1 MPSYEEAVQALY
13 RAPVEEFVAER
24 KRLALELKATDPG
37 AAKLFTKL
45 PRPSVSAW
53 ATNQLWWRERDAFHD
68 LFETSD
74 RLRAGDLEATSAQ
87 RKATHRL
94 VTLAGEI
101 LREAGHGASEATL
114 RRVSANLGALAA
126 TGSFDPDP
134 PGALK
139 SDRDPP
145 GFGAL
150 AGASFPERSAE
161 APRAEGSKAPAPP
174 SDAEER
180 ARALAEKKRRTE
192 EHARLRTE
200 RKNTE
205 GALRAASAVIETRG
219 RDRERLAKELA
230 EVETELAQAR
240 AQVERLEARL
250 RDLDSA
256 EASIRLMVTD
266 A

>member
-1 MPSYEEAVQALY
+1 MPSYDEAVQALY

-24 KRLALELKATDPG
+24 KRLAAELKASDPG
-37 AAKLFTKL
+37 AAKLFAKL

-53 ATNQLWWRERDAFHD
+53 ATNQLWWRERD
-68 LFETSD
+68 LFEELFATSD
-74 RLRAGDLEATSAQ
+74 RLRAGDLEATAPQ
-87 RKATHRL
+87 RKATNRL
-94 VTLAGEI
+94 VTLAGEM

-114 RRVSANLGALAA
+114 RRVAANLGALAA

-150 AGASFPERSAE
+150 AGASFPERPVAE
-161 APRAEGSKAPAPP
+161 AREDTSRTPAAS
-174 SDAEER
+174 SDAEAR
-180 ARALAEKKRRTE
+180 ARAVAEKKRLAE
-192 EHARLRTE
+192 EQARLRAE
-200 RKNTE
+200 RKNAE
-205 GALRAASAVIETRG
+205 GALRAANGVIERRD
-219 RDRERLAKELA
+219 RDRERLAQELA
-230 EVETELAQAR
+230 EVEMELAQAR

-256 EASIRLMVTD
+256 EVSIKVNSTD